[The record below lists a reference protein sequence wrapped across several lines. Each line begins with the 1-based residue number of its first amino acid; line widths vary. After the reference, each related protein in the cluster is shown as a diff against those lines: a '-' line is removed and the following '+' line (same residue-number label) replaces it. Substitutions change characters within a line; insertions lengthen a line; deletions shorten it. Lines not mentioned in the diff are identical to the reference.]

1 MNDPTKAEATPYRN
15 HGPYRNHVMSDDGLR
30 LLWKGGAETV
40 FPWFWLR
47 DHGEDEASLDPD
59 TLQRRVDT
67 FSIPPDIRAAS
78 VDHDP
83 TNDTCRIVWADN
95 SPPTT
100 VSVRRLAQIAGQLAP
115 EGALEPFGGETFWSD
130 GCLPDP
136 LPVFDFAAVTTTDDA
151 SRAWQEAIHIH
162 GFAVLENCEAT
173 EAATKLIASRIAPA
187 QQTIFGDY
195 WTLSSE
201 IADHGDTAYTNQFLE
216 PHTDS
221 TYYHDAP
228 GLQMFNCLEFD
239 GKGGESTLVDGV
251 AIARQMQ
258 VECPQHYETLT
269 RTAVPGRYLEP
280 GVHLRAE
287 RPPFR
292 LDRDGRLAQ
301 ITFNNYDRAPFIL
314 PPDEMQAFYAAY
326 GEYHAR
332 VMDQANWVKIPLR
345 PGMALIFDN
354 WRCLHGR
361 MGYVGKRVFHGCYI
375 ARADYESRL
384 RTLQAAA

>member
-1 MNDPTKAEATPYRN
+1 MTAQMMGDAQPYRN
-15 HGPYRNHVMSDDGLR
+15 HDMTDDGIILH
-30 LLWKGGAETV
+30 WKDGSETA

-47 DHGEDEASLDPD
+47 DHGEDDASLDPD

-67 FSIPPDIRAAS
+67 FAISADLRAVS
-78 VDHDP
+78 VDYDRT
-83 TNDTCRIVWADN
+83 TNTFHIVWADN

-100 VSVRRLAQIAGQLAP
+100 ISLHRLAQIAGQAVP
-115 EGALEPFGGETFWSD
+115 EGALQPHGGEVFWSA
-130 GCLPDP
+130 GSLPDP
-136 LPVFDFAAVTTTDDA
+136 LPVFDFYSVTTLDA
-151 SRAWQEAIHIH
+151 ANRAWQEAIHVY
-162 GFAVLENCEAT
+162 GFAVLENCEAS
-173 EAATKLIASRIAPA
+173 EAASKLIANRIAPA
-187 QQTIFGDY
+187 QHTIFGDY

-239 GKGGESTLVDGV
+239 GKGGESTLVDGF

-258 VECPQHYETLT
+258 TDCTEHYETLT
-269 RTAVPGRYLEP
+269 RIAVPGRYLEP
-280 GVHLRAE
+280 GVDLRAE

-292 LDRDGRLAQ
+292 LDREGRLAQ
-301 ITFNNYDRAPFIL
+301 ISFNNYDRAPFIL

-326 GEYHAR
+326 GEFHAR
-332 VMDQANWVKIPLR
+332 VMDQSNWVKIALR
-345 PGMALIFDN
+345 PGLSLIFDN

-375 ARADYESRL
+375 SRADYESRL

>member
-1 MNDPTKAEATPYRN
+1 MSSHASPGLNSPDGAVACASHRNDD
-15 HGPYRNHVMSDDGLR
+15 HGMTLQWADGT
-30 LLWKGGAETV
+30 ESV
-40 FPWFWLR
+40 YPWFWLR

-67 FSIPPDIRAAS
+67 FTIPTDQRGAA
-78 VDHDP
+78 VEHDA
-83 TNDTCRIVWADN
+83 TTQTFRISWADN
-95 SPPTT
+95 TPPTT
-100 VSVRRLAQIAGQLAP
+100 ISVLRLAQIAGKAVP
-115 EGALEPFGGETFWSD
+115 EGALGPHGGENFWAA
-130 GCLPDP
+130 GNLPDP
-136 LPVFDFAAVTTTDDA
+136 LPVFDFANVTTTDDA
-151 SRAWQEAIHIH
+151 NRAWQEAIHVY
-162 GFAVLENCEAT
+162 GFAVMENCEASEDGT
-173 EAATKLIASRIAPA
+173 RLIANRIAPA
-187 QQTIFGDY
+187 QVTIFGDY

-239 GKGGESTLVDGV
+239 GKGGESTLLDGF

-258 VECPQHYETLT
+258 AECPEHYETLT
-269 RTAVPGRYLEP
+269 RISVPGRYLEP

-292 LDRDGRLAQ
+292 LDRNGRLAQ
-301 ITFNNYDRAPFIL
+301 ISFNNYDRAPFIL

-326 GEYHAR
+326 GEFHSR
-332 VMDQANWVKIPLR
+332 VMDQSNWLKIPLR
-345 PGMALIFDN
+345 PGMSLIFDN

-375 ARADYESRL
+375 GRADFESRL
-384 RTLQAAA
+384 RTLQAA